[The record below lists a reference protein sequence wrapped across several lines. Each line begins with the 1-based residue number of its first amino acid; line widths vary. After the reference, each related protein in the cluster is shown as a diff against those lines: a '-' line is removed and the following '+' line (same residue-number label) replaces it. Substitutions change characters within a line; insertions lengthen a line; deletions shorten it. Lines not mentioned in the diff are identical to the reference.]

1 MTVQDRPLLLREERQ
16 KESRIFSIAYAY
28 RLDLASQE
36 FERSLANDMCNN
48 RARSGLS
55 LRCLLMLVM
64 PAVNHDRQL
73 RIAAASS
80 RREASCCT
88 CRPSGPQAMRIW
100 HDPRCQIRLAA
111 PCP

>member
-73 RIAAASS
+73 RIAAALPV
-80 RREASCCT
+80 E
-88 CRPSGPQAMRIW
+88 RPHAALAGPRGPKQ
-100 HDPRCQIRLAA
+100 
-111 PCP
+111 